1 MKQTPA
7 KCNKMNLTQTL
18 ENSSLWRISSIDMH
32 TTGEPT
38 RIVYAGFPSLHG
50 KLLEQR
56 AQAKRDYDDIR
67 KRLILEPRG
76 HRDMYGA
83 VLRQDTELIR
93 SGEAHIGVLFMTN
106 DGFSTMC
113 GHASIALGRFLI
125 DTYDLSVFP
134 RREELKFDPE
144 TRTTAINLHTPCG
157 IVKIKCPTTA
167 DGKKSDPM
175 RPVSFIS
182 VPSFATGVNVRIPL
196 PETHRWDE
204 LHSKGARRSVQVDF
218 SYGGAFYCIINATE
232 MGFYDGL
239 KNVNTERLNHA
250 TRLLKDAIN
259 NDEELRALCHHPDH
273 NDLSFLYSIMVVDD
287 KLGTT
292 TTESASAETGL
303 CFFADQQVDRSPTGG
318 GVAARVALAYAKGI
332 RKKDVSWTYH
342 SLVSN
347 AFDGRGAMVGTVI
360 EEVEIPAGEGI
371 AKQGVRVKVE
381 GQAYYTGMHTFIVEE
396 GDLIGEQGFAFDKLG
411 TELGDRIP
419 LVDLEAKWRG

>member
-1 MKQTPA
+1 MDLA
-7 KCNKMNLTQTL
+7 QTL
-18 ENSSLWRISSIDMH
+18 ENSYLWRISSIDMH

-50 KLLEQR
+50 PLLEQR
-56 AQAKRDYDDIR
+56 AQAKRDHDDIR
-67 KRLILEPRG
+67 KRLMLEPRG
-76 HRDMYGA
+76 HRDMYGV
-83 VLRQDTELIR
+83 VLRQDTELVQI
-93 SGEAHIGVLFMTN
+93 GEAHIGVLFMTN

-125 DTYDLSVFP
+125 DTHDLSVFP

-144 TRTTAINLHTPCG
+144 ARTTAINLHAPCG
-157 IVKIKCPTTA
+157 IIKITCPTTA
-167 DGKKSDPM
+167 DGKKSDPL

-182 VPSFATGVNVRIPL
+182 VPSFATGVNVRILL

-204 LHSKGARRSVQVDF
+204 LHSRGARRSVQADF

-232 MGFYDGL
+232 IGFYDGL
-239 KNVNTERLNHA
+239 KNVDMERLNNA

-259 NDEELRALCHHPDH
+259 NDEELKALCRHPDH
-273 NDLSFLYSIMVVDD
+273 NDLGFLYSIMVVDD

-292 TTESASAETGL
+292 TTESAGAETGL

-318 GVAARVALAYAKGI
+318 GVAARAALAHAKGI

-347 AFDGRGAMVGTVI
+347 AFDGRGAMIGTVI

-381 GQAYYTGMHTFIVEE
+381 GQAYYTGMHTFVVEE
-396 GDLIGEQGFAFDKLG
+396 GDLIGEQGFTFDKLG
-411 TELGDRIP
+411 AELADRVP
-419 LVDLEAKWRG
+419 LVNLEAKWRG